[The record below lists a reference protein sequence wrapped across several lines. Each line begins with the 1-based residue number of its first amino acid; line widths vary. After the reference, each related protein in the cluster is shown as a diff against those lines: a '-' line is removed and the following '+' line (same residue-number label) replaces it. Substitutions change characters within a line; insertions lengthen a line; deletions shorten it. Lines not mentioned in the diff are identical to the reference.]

1 MTVTSA
7 QHRPHPRPRDYWVIA
22 LILGVIT
29 AAEVIVTYVDF
40 LDAAVAPL
48 LLVMAAAKFAIVVGW
63 FMHLRFESP
72 LYRRLFLI
80 GVVAAP
86 ILFAAVLFSF
96 GVLIG

>member
-1 MTVTSA
+1 MS
-7 QHRPHPRPRDYWVIA
+7 QQRPHPRPRDYWVVA

-29 AAEVIVTYVDF
+29 AAEVSVTYIDF

-63 FMHLRFESP
+63 FMHLRFDAP
-72 LYRRLFLI
+72 VYRRLFLV
-80 GVVAAP
+80 GVIAAP
-86 ILFAAVLFSF
+86 ILFGAVLFSF